1 MGEITTALSF
11 DDVLLLPALSDMLP
25 GEADISTWLT
35 KDIRLNIPVL
45 SSAMDTVTE
54 SELAIAL
61 AREGGL
67 GVIHR
72 NCRIDD
78 QALREQGTY
87 LLKT

>member
-11 DDVLLLPALSDMLP
+11 DDVLLLPALSSVLP
-25 GEADISTWLT
+25 NDTDLT
-35 KDIRLNIPVL
+35 TSLAPGFELNIPVL

-72 NCRIDD
+72 NCPIVTR
-78 QALREQGTY
+78 R
-87 LLKT
+87 LKCSA